1 MANSRT
7 YCFKVLGLPIHSI
20 LLFLPIH
27 LLIIQGCA
35 TRGPVPRVL
44 TKVEKA
50 RMFVEIANGA
60 LVEGDPT
67 AALQA
72 IDRAE
77 AVDTSLAELYHTKA
91 LAFYVKHDLNT
102 AIKSGRKAVSM
113 RPTYSDA
120 KNTLGK
126 LLLEAGKFEEAI
138 EPLSEAANDPLY
150 NDTYKAWTNLGILK
164 YRKSEFTLSARY
176 FDHAVQDAPGRSC
189 IAHYYLGHIRLKE
202 SRISD
207 AIKEY
212 DNSTKKLCA
221 RFKDGMLAL
230 GLAYQKDKQYQA
242 ARKTFLEIQKRY
254 PNTQLADQAMDHLK
268 YLP

>member
-1 MANSRT
+1 MANSKT
-7 YCFKVLGLPIHSI
+7 NCFKVFSSWVFFVFPFVLVL
-20 LLFLPIH
+20 
-27 LLIIQGCA
+27 QGCA
-35 TRGPVPRVL
+35 TQGPQPKHL
-44 TKVEKA
+44 TKVDRA

-72 IDRAE
+72 IARAE
-77 AVDTSLAELYHTKA
+77 EEDTSLAELYHTKA

-102 AIKSGRKAVSM
+102 AIQSGRKAVAM

-126 LLLEAGKFEEAI
+126 LLLEAGKYEEAI
-138 EPLSEAANDPLY
+138 APLSEAANDPLY

-164 YRKSEFTLSARY
+164 YRKNEFTQSAKY
-176 FDHAVQDAPGRSC
+176 LDHAVLDAPGRSC

-202 SRISD
+202 ARISD

-212 DNSTKKLCA
+212 DDSTKKLCVK
-221 RFKDGMLAL
+221 FKDGMLAL
-230 GLAYQKDKQYQA
+230 GL
-242 ARKTFLEIQKRY
+242 KRY
-254 PNTQLADQAMDHLK
+254 PNTQLAEQAMDHLK

>member
-1 MANSRT
+1 MANTKIS
-7 YCFKVLGLPIHSI
+7 CFNPIGRI
-20 LLFLPIH
+20 KFCFFQLIFQLLLH
-27 LLIIQGCA
+27 GCA
-35 TRGPVPRVL
+35 TGGTSPKVL
-44 TKVEKA
+44 THVDRA

-60 LVEGDPT
+60 LVEGDPS

-72 IDRAE
+72 IARAE
-77 AVDTSLAELYHTKA
+77 AEDTSLAELYHTKA

-102 AIKSGRKAVSM
+102 AIQSGQKAVEM

-126 LLLEAGKFEEAI
+126 LFLEAGRDKEAMLN
-138 EPLSEAANDPLY
+138 LSQAANDPLY
-150 NDTYKAWTNLGILK
+150 SDSYKAWTNLGILK
-164 YRKSEFTLSARY
+164 YKKNELTQSAKY
-176 FDHAVQDAPGRSC
+176 FNHAIQDAPGRSC

-202 SRISD
+202 LRFSE
-207 AIKEY
+207 AIQEY
-212 DNSTKKLCA
+212 DNSIKKLCVKF
-221 RFKDGMLAL
+221 RDGMLAL
-230 GLAYQKDKQYQA
+230 GIAYQKDKQYQA